1 MTATASTLDGEIK
14 LQFTS
19 SSSDGGTLTQ
29 NKPSLSAGDL
39 YGFVSNVSSSNIIND
54 YKSNFSY
61 TGETIIAKNMSG
73 GGITAGQLCTWFYNN
88 TANQYGFNLA
98 DSLGSPRPDT
108 NTGVLAI
115 CLGDTS
121 GQTVSD
127 GSIGVFLLKGFV
139 SSNYININGATDGEP
154 LYIQSSTTPGA
165 AGDMTIAANWS
176 GSTGNDVWRCVG
188 YLFSVS
194 STNGGAKNIVR
205 FDPSTDYIF

>member
-1 MTATASTLDGEIK
+1 MTATASTLDGEVK

-39 YGFVSNVSSSNIIND
+39 YGFVSNVDSGVLIND

-73 GGITAGQLCTWFYNN
+73 GGITAGQLCTWFYDAGSS
-88 TANQYGFNLA
+88 TYGFTLA
-98 DSLGSPRPDT
+98 DSLGSPRPKN

-121 GQTVSD
+121 GQTVAD
-127 GSIGVFLLKGFV
+127 GGTGVFLLKGFV
-139 SSNYININGATDGEP
+139 SSSYILINGATDGEP
-154 LYIQSSTTPGA
+154 LYIQSSTAPGA

-176 GSTGNDVWRCVG
+176 GSIGNDVWRCVG
-188 YLFSVS
+188 YLFSVL
-194 STNGGAKNIVR
+194 STNGGASNIVR